1 MVGKFIITW
10 EGTDLRTV
18 NHKCCF
24 EYINFNFSG
33 SSYSV
38 RREMM
43 EQNYPDYQKIFSE
56 DFIDTKKFNQYVEQK
71 MNDNVFIADV
81 FKVFEK

>member
-1 MVGKFIITW
+1 
-10 EGTDLRTV
+10 
-18 NHKCCF
+18 
-24 EYINFNFSG
+24 
-33 SSYSV
+33 
-38 RREMM
+38 MM

-56 DFIDTKKFNQYVEQK
+56 DSIDTKKFNQYVEQK